1 MNKKYYGYYESPIGV
16 LKIEASEKVL
26 FGVDFVEKKEEV
38 LEKTEFIE
46 EVIRQLDEY
55 FKGERMNFNLEVEL
69 EGTEFQKKAWTALME
84 IPYGKT
90 ISYKEQA
97 MKIENE
103 KAVRAIGGANGKNN
117 IAIII
122 PCHRVIG
129 SNKKLTG
136 YNGGIDKKGWLLNHE
151 SKFYIKND

>member
-1 MNKKYYGYYESPIGV
+1 MNKKYYGYYESPIGI
-16 LKIEASEKVL
+16 LKIETLEKVL
-26 FGVDFVEKKEEV
+26 LGVEFVEEKEEV
-38 LEKTEFIE
+38 LEKTEFVE
-46 EVIRQLDEY
+46 AVIKQLDEY
-55 FKGERMNFNLEVEL
+55 FKGKRMNFNLEIKL
-69 EGTEFQKKAWTALME
+69 KGTEFQKKAWTALME

-97 MKIENE
+97 IKIGNE

-136 YNGGIDKKGWLLNHE
+136 YNGGIDKKKWLLNHE
-151 SKFYIKND
+151 SKFI